1 VAIIITASG
10 NPLKAVSATVAM
22 VLQLVVYVRAG
33 LVCREFIFGE
43 VVVYCRR
50 GVDYCPYG

>member
-1 VAIIITASG
+1 MAIIITASG
-10 NPLKAVSATVAM
+10 NLLKAVSATVAM
-22 VLQLVVYVRAG
+22 VSQLVVYVRAG